1 MKSSSSTVQKTTE
14 NLATT
19 VKLISPHKPKY
30 RSHYIFMSKTRY
42 WFLSSSKIFF
52 DIQNLRYFFKKVVH
66 SVYTDPKYEIVTFFF
81 VWLVALW
88 FCMSFSGNTLYILM
102 MKIITFSPLLGSQY
116 SITVVLVQKK
126 EKEKRNM
133 LLSMEAA

>member
-14 NLATT
+14 NLAAT
-19 VKLISPHKPKY
+19 VKLISPYKPKY
-30 RSHYIFMSKTRY
+30 RSHYIFMSKTGY

-52 DIQNLRYFFKKVVH
+52 DIQNLRYFFLKVVH

-81 VWLVALW
+81 VWLVDLW
-88 FCMSFSGNTLYILM
+88 FYMSFSGNTLYILM

>member
-19 VKLISPHKPKY
+19 VKLISPYKPKY

-81 VWLVALW
+81 CLACCSLV
-88 FCMSFSGNTLYILM
+88 LYVFQWKYIVY
-102 MKIITFSPLLGSQY
+102 FNDENNY
-116 SITVVLVQKK
+116 F
-126 EKEKRNM
+126 
-133 LLSMEAA
+133 